1 MDLPLLGTAGLGLV
15 LGWLLGSLY
24 GRIHNPLRTVLTV
37 AVASLFVLA
46 DLWYLVGPSAIPVLI
61 TTFVL
66 SLIVH
71 ILWRR
76 QLYARYG
83 LPNA

>member
-1 MDLPLLGTAGLGLV
+1 MDLSLLGTAGLGLV

-24 GRIHNPLRTVLTV
+24 GRVHNPQRTVLAA
-37 AVASLFVLA
+37 AVAFLLVLA
-46 DLWYLVGPSAIPVLI
+46 DLWYIVGPSAIPVL
-61 TTFVL
+61 TTALVL

-83 LPNA
+83 LLNA